1 MSDVVVENNNIINEI
16 KDVIWKYYA
25 ISKISLRKTQLI
37 LKSIH
42 NINISY
48 QSIEDIILSFKYS
61 K

>member
-37 LKSIH
+37 L
-42 NINISY
+42 N
-48 QSIEDIILSFKYS
+48 QFIILIFHINQLKI
-61 K
+61 